1 MPTYDGTYKLA
12 VEDGRVLIRDVEGGS
27 QSTHVPL
34 EIYSNYAAQGTLT
47 DSRQLRLRT
56 QPYLE
61 SNTANAYVTDM
72 GIESGQTDNY
82 FFITAPQ
89 KTANVGDRS
98 TFVISKTSNVGIGT
112 TDPTKP
118 LHVVGDSWITGTLTA
133 SNIIGASP
141 VTISSNL
148 VMASGF
154 TLTAGAIEPPTGS
167 ESNLRITGTIT
178 TSNITHDSELTITS
192 NLLMGSD
199 KTLTTSNLIGS
210 PSLTVTANT
219 NVVAEF
225 TESSRYY
232 NVKEPRSAMTANS
245 SFGYTASASS
255 DYQSPPDYEPWEAF
269 NGVLKNTSYVDSWI
283 SATGTYNTGTGV
295 ATTTDS
301 FNGVNGSWLKIQLPT
316 AIKLLTYTI
325 HQRGVGYDYSNP
337 PKKGKLYGSTNGN
350 TWSEIDSFDNLSF
363 TSSDYLNISVNN
375 ENYYS
380 YFLIHI
386 EEITVSSGG
395 QSYVAIQELELY
407 GTPYT
412 AATNDGTS
420 VIFKTVPNTP
430 KTDFLKVYYDDFTS
444 APATLEDKTANS
456 FDSSK
461 YGTVGFD
468 STYKALTF
476 NGTSGNYYQ
485 SSSSI
490 GFSGDQPHTI
500 ACWVKLNVDQTS
512 LGAGRYD
519 PFYLGKLDGGN
530 NQASAIA
537 ITSSVT
543 YWYNYNNDL
552 TVSSS
557 VFSFKAGQWVHVVF
571 SYVGGGATPSNKSI
585 YFNGQKYT
593 GIQSGPYAGNVINF
607 DSTDCYLKLGGGA
620 GTPPTSPLNGSIAN
634 YRLYDRPLSADEVWE
649 LYGYQKAYF
658 SVSPD
663 VVTYKAGRVGIG
675 TSEPSAVL
683 DVVGGANISGGVGIG
698 TTSSSYKLHV
708 AGDIYATGNITGYS
722 DERAK
727 SDIQKIENALE
738 KIEKL
743 NGYTFTMN
751 NKRYT
756 GMIAQEVLQVLP
768 EAVVGTEETE
778 YALAYGNM
786 MGLIVEGI
794 KEIKKKLDM

>member
-1 MPTYDGTYKLA
+1 MPSYVGIGTSITHNVEVDGNLFLQ
-12 VEDGRVLIRDVEGGS
+12 DIEGGPD
-27 QSTHVPL
+27 STRVPL
-34 EIYSNYAAQGTLT
+34 EIFSNLVSSSVESAN
-47 DSRQLRLRT
+47 SRMLRLRVQNYGET
-56 QPYLE
+56 DT
-61 SNTANAYVTDM
+61 SNSYVTDM
-72 GIESGQTDNY
+72 GIRGDPGKDY

-89 KTANVGDRS
+89 NTSNVGDQN
-98 TFVISKTSNVGIGT
+98 TFVISTTSNVGIGT
-112 TDPTKP
+112 TDPVKP
-118 LHVVGDSWITGTLTA
+118 LHVVGDSWVTGTLTT

-154 TLTAGAIEPPTGS
+154 TLTAGAIEPPAGS
-167 ESNLRITGTIT
+167 ESNLKITGTIT

-199 KTLTTSNLIGS
+199 KTLTTSNLVGS

-255 DYQSPPDYEPWEAF
+255 ANESPNYEPWEAF
-269 NGVLKNTSYVDSWI
+269 NGVLKNLAYTDSWI
-283 SATGTYNTGTGV
+283 STTGTYNTGTGV

-325 HQRGVGYDYSNP
+325 HQRGVGYAYSNP

-350 TWSEIDSFDNLSF
+350 TWSEIDSFLNLSF
-363 TSSDYLNISVNN
+363 TTSDYLNISVNN

-412 AATNDGTS
+412 AATNDGTEI
-420 VIFKTVPNTP
+420 IFKTVPNTP

-500 ACWVKLNVDQTS
+500 ACWLKLNVDQTS
-512 LGAGRYD
+512 LGGSGRYD
-519 PFYLGKLDGGN
+519 PFYLGTIAGEPDT
-530 NQASAIA
+530 ASAIA
-537 ITSSVT
+537 IFPNST
-543 YWYNYNNDL
+543 YWYNYANDTQVL
-552 TVSSS
+552 TSD
-557 VFSFKAGQWVHVVF
+557 FSFKAGQWVHVVF
-571 SYVGGGATPSNKSI
+571 SYVGGGATPSKKSI
-585 YFNGQKYT
+585 YFNGQKYAST
-593 GIQSGPYAGNVINF
+593 QVSGGGGVLSFN
-607 DSTDCYLKLGGGA
+607 SSDCYLNLGA
-620 GTPPTSPLNGSIAN
+620 GHNATPANPLNGSIAN
-634 YRLYDRPLSADEVWE
+634 FRLYDRPLSADEITE
-649 LYGYQKAYF
+649 LYDYQKVYF
-658 SVSPD
+658 NVISPSVMTLNNS
-663 VVTYKAGRVGIG
+663 G
-675 TSEPSAVL
+675 
-683 DVVGGANISGGVGIG
+683 NIGIG

-756 GMIAQEVLQVLP
+756 GLLAQEVLPVLP

-786 MGLIVEGI
+786 MGLVVEAI